1 MEWMEIDGRVITKKN
16 GTKLLPPTAKEMSK
30 KRHLRPGAGQGTE
43 DTHSMD
49 LLAYV
54 IYTLRCIFL
63 SERLREIRAVSQKD
77 GAFMHHLREKFA
89 LLSMYLRRRHVFVI
103 K

>member
-1 MEWMEIDGRVITKKN
+1 MDGNRWPGHYKKN

-30 KRHLRPGAGQGTE
+30 KRHLRPAGGQGTE

-54 IYTLRCIFL
+54 IYTLRGIFL

-77 GAFMHHLREKFA
+77 GAFILERN
-89 LLSMYLRRRHVFVI
+89 LLS
-103 K
+103 